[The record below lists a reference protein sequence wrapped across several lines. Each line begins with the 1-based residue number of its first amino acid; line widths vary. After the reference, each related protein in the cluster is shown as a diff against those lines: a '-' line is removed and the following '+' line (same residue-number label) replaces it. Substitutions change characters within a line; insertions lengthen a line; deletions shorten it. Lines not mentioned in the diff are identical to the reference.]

1 MTTAVD
7 TAADPI
13 DTLSRLARE
22 VARAHP
28 DTDVAAKRLL
38 ERVNANGLAAGIVD
52 AMVWRA
58 ARDAVYEA
66 QHAARG
72 ACKANVARRGEGT
85 AAAYAVATGIFDR
98 WIVSG
103 MRLGEAGRADLKDA
117 AAAERATAS
126 GHIVNATFYEALAA
140 RVKEGKTVRE
150 CVSEDNA
157 SKLLAQA
164 GGVA

>member
-1 MTTAVD
+1 MTT
-7 TAADPI
+7 TAADAI
-13 DTLSRLARE
+13 DTLNKLARE

-28 DTDVAAKRLL
+28 DTDAAAQRLL
-38 ERVNANGLAAGIVD
+38 DRVNSNGLASSIVD

-98 WIVSG
+98 WIIMG
-103 MRLGEAGRADLKDA
+103 MRLGEAGRNDLRDA
-117 AAAERATAS
+117 ANAERAKAS
-126 GHIVNATFYEALAA
+126 GHIVNAAFYESLAS